1 MSIER
6 KEKIQRNKDKE
17 LYKFECKHRENRS
30 KSSFR
35 LSERSRSYSARSLRS
50 LRSTNI
56 KRRSRSYSNYNRKY
70 RNDRLNRSYNGGSD
84 GGDNYFKFNNS
95 KRKETVGDDTKSNR
109 SNRSSQQFD
118 L

>member
-30 KSSFR
+30 KSSFG

-70 RNDRLNRSYNGGSD
+70 RNYRLNRSYNDGSD